1 MNSSSK
7 KNRCEICEGVG
18 LVKNNNMICDNCNGI
33 KCKYYTGN
41 PIDYAPYELCFTCNS
56 TGFINFTDKFNDQ
69 EKKTCQNCFGKGYS
83 KKDIINCE
91 LCSQSHIMCYCYNF
105 ITPYIEC
112 ANCEG
117 SGSMIE

>member
-1 MNSSSK
+1 MNSSAK

-56 TGFINFTDKFNDQ
+56 TGYTNLTND
-69 EKKTCQNCFGKGYS
+69 EKKSCEKCYGKGYN
-83 KKDIINCE
+83 KKDIIDCE
-91 LCSQSHIMCYCYNF
+91 LCNESHIMCYCYNF
-105 ITPYIEC
+105 IAPYAEC
-112 ANCEG
+112 VKCEG
-117 SGSMIE
+117 SGSIEE